1 MGIQSLAMES
11 RSRLRGLVGLA
22 VLAMCLVLARASLDE
37 LEGSQVQTLEEDL
50 LEIGERLG
58 GMAGNGTQ
66 APANATGVATGKN
79 ATEPAPKTAR
89 SAELQAYIAKTKETL
104 KKEGKNCDDATIET
118 LARNLMIIDEAEK
131 DTPRMRQIARELR
144 TKGPKVHRVEVDDKQ
159 WAETQAERKAEA
171 KAKQVEEAAQ
181 VKKAADAA
189 KWKAEEG
196 QMADKMIE
204 KYKHQTEN
212 PKLDEQIEDAKGE
225 LETAHDK
232 QANLFEATHANEHDP
247 YGIVDKTK
255 WGPPKKKKAGAESGT
270 GTTATVAA
278 AAAPAPAPAPA
289 AAAAAAPATA
299 PARL

>member
-1 MGIQSLAMES
+1 MG
-11 RSRLRGLVGLA
+11 
-22 VLAMCLVLARASLDE
+22 
-37 LEGSQVQTLEEDL
+37 
-50 LEIGERLG
+50 
-58 GMAGNGTQ
+58 
-66 APANATGVATGKN
+66 
-79 ATEPAPKTAR
+79 
-89 SAELQAYIAKTKETL
+89 
-104 KKEGKNCDDATIET
+104 
-118 LARNLMIIDEAEK
+118 
-131 DTPRMRQIARELR
+131 
-144 TKGPKVHRVEVDDKQ
+144 
-159 WAETQAERKAEA
+159 RKAEA

-289 AAAAAAPATA
+289 AAAAPATA